1 MSKLLIVCHGNINRS
16 PLAAAILSQY
26 PHLEIRQGRL
36 KFGHR
41 DEPASRKMRDAA
53 TELGLNL
60 EGHRSRD
67 ITLEDI
73 AWADGVIYMDSGNL
87 KRLQAMVQETPQS
100 ETMQAH
106 CLAHFGDPP
115 RTRIPDPAFIA
126 RGTQEFHDVVLLIKH
141 CAERLAESLAPRS

>member
-1 MSKLLIVCHGNINRS
+1 
-16 PLAAAILSQY
+16 
-26 PHLEIRQGRL
+26 
-36 KFGHR
+36 
-41 DEPASRKMRDAA
+41 MRDAA